1 MPDASPA
8 AAPAPRRR
16 TFVSFAPATLA
27 AIDDLAALRFGGNRS
42 RALEAA
48 ALLAA
53 EVLSEPATLP
63 HGADTRAALAAYCA
77 SRGAPAPDA
86 KGGGPGA

>member
-1 MPDASPA
+1 MTDGAPPA
-8 AAPAPRRR
+8 HGRRR
-16 TFVSFAPATLA
+16 RAFTLDPATLA
-27 AIDDLAALRFGGNRS
+27 ALDALARLRFGGNRS

-63 HGADTRAALAAYCA
+63 HGADARAALAAYCA
-77 SRGAPAPDA
+77 ARGAPAPEAQD
-86 KGGGPGA
+86 GGPGA